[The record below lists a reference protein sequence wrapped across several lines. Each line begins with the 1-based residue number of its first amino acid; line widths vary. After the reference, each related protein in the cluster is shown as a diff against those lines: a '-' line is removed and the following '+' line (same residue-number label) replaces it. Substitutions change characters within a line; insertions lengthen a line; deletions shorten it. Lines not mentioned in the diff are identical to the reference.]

1 MATASTR
8 EVLVRVNVSQM
19 LENDKSLRDGLDA
32 RTRLMEWGFRP
43 FGQFWL
49 GDEAL
54 LLRFKEGEIER
65 VDAARPYGMFQG
77 EVPPAKQ

>member
-1 MATASTR
+1 MAVTSTK
-8 EVLVRVNVSQM
+8 EVLVRLNIPRM
-19 LENDKSLRDGLDA
+19 LENDKGLRDGLDA

-77 EVPPAKQ
+77 EIPPAQR